1 MTSFSWIPWYF
12 KNSTHEIH
20 GIFLIW
26 QAGEAVLQ
34 ASPDGTWTALGWKA
48 MGPCEMPMDAI
59 GFGWFWAS
67 KLEVSCSGNAVWQF
81 ESPLSDCCT
90 RKGSLRTTRSIQGK
104 LGGHAMPWHHLVVQC
119 RSFCLGRST
128 KARVSPCV
136 TLRNSSVLFGVNMC
150 ERRPL

>member
-1 MTSFSWIPWYF
+1 MRFTVFFSSDRLERQYCKPVQMGHGLHLVGRPWGHA
-12 KNSTHEIH
+12 KCQWMP
-20 GIFLIW
+20 L
-26 QAGEAVLQ
+26 VL
-34 ASPDGTWTALGWKA
+34 D
-48 MGPCEMPMDAI
+48 

>member
-1 MTSFSWIPWYF
+1 
-12 KNSTHEIH
+12 
-20 GIFLIW
+20 
-26 QAGEAVLQ
+26 
-34 ASPDGTWTALGWKA
+34 

-104 LGGHAMPWHHLVVQC
+104 LGGHAIHAMA
-119 RSFCLGRST
+119 SSGRSM
-128 KARVSPCV
+128 SFI
-136 TLRNSSVLFGVNMC
+136 LFGKVNKSTWV
-150 ERRPL
+150 